1 MELKQQ
7 FIIQEA
13 LEVANLLDIT
23 ITEALEL
30 VEGRPF
36 NDRLFKAW
44 LNKNKKK

>member
-1 MELKQQ
+1 MNLKEQ

-23 ITEALEL
+23 LTDALEL
-30 VEGRPF
+30 VEKRPF
-36 NDRLFKAW
+36 NERMFKIW